1 MKTSL
6 GGIYFTKHL
15 KEPHREYVMVDLLVW
30 IHQGNN
36 KKHLK
41 TFWKRTISTKQNSIL
56 EIWHF
61 AAPTRMLSSLQ
72 LSLYPYPLLVGW
84 KGFQVCNKLI
94 IPFTSQPELIH
105 SLAILIQN
113 GWIWPNSNYTIEW
126 AYSKFTNTFG
136 MSLTKNLYL
145 SYAYFMSLSVCGVTC
160 WFYLKC
166 IWKSKKEKV
175 IGFKI

>member
-113 GWIWPNSNYTIEW
+113 GWIFIRDQNKEW
-126 AYSKFTNTFG
+126 LAQNE
-136 MSLTKNLYL
+136 
-145 SYAYFMSLSVCGVTC
+145 
-160 WFYLKC
+160 YLKLTHIC
-166 IWKSKKEKV
+166 YV
-175 IGFKI
+175 HMFKINLNSLVTLQK